1 MSRLNL
7 DTIKGRIAEALVE
20 DIFHCAGFRV
30 ARLGRES
37 DVQRLLKEGD
47 DEYAPDFLIWKPVE
61 GTPGAFRLLNVEVKY
76 RADLANFFRY
86 GGVEKLTEAKLRWA
100 DLYFIFVTDHP
111 VAGRSCFQ
119 ALCLSDYTPGN
130 EPATTDLHRVSALDI
145 YRSTVEEHERLAR
158 SLFAA
163 LGSHTDPACMRR
175 APAVATGQRGVATGG
190 VR

>member
-1 MSRLNL
+1 VSRLNL
-7 DTIKGRIAEALVE
+7 DTVKGRIAEALVE

-47 DEYAPDFLIWKPVE
+47 DEYAPDFLVWKPVE

-76 RADLANFFRY
+76 RANLANFVRY
-86 GGVEKLTEAKLRWA
+86 GGVEKLTQAKQRWA

-119 ALCLSDYTPGN
+119 ALCLSDYTPGD
-130 EPATTDLHRVSALDI
+130 EPATIDLHRVPALDI
-145 YRSTVEEHERLAR
+145 YRTTVEEHEKLAR

-163 LGSHTDPACMRR
+163 LGSRTDHPCVHR
-175 APAVATGQRGVATGG
+175 AQRLPPGSLAASP
-190 VR
+190 REA